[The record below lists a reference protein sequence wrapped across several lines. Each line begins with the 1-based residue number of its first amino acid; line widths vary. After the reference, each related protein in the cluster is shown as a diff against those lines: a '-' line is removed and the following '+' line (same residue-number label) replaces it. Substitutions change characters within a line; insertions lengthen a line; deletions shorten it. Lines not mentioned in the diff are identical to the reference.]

1 MDLGVEAKLEV
12 VEMAMLTRGSPMEDV
27 EAEGEP
33 LQEEEEEEV
42 EAVVEADPIMGVIGV
57 ERIHGEASRMIIKW
71 LVWKTW
77 NSLSVEVALPR

>member
-1 MDLGVEAKLEV
+1 MEATLEV
-12 VEMAMLTRGSPMEDV
+12 VELVMLTPGSPTEDV

-33 LQEEEEEEV
+33 LQEEEGEEV
-42 EAVVEADPIMGVIGV
+42 EAVVAADPIIGVIGV